1 MLGITLT
8 PMHPRLNMKTLT
20 EIKSEVD
27 IRAAKIG
34 AAGHRALPTYGRT
47 EDSARPHI
55 EIDSLGY
62 HFVVV
67 ERGQE
72 FSRITTHD
80 LDNLLYLVFQTLTFT
95 LAIDYELAHRIETQ
109 DCRRLAFQKQ
119 VEFLTELSESWGRR
133 VAQDHEQILQKH
145 PFDDFSAIRARL
157 STQVGWTK
165 ACEKY
170 PLPS

>member
-1 MLGITLT
+1 
-8 PMHPRLNMKTLT
+8 MKTLT

-27 IRAAKIG
+27 SRAAMIG
-34 AAGHRALPTYGRT
+34 VSGHRSLPTYGQT

-55 EIDSLGY
+55 EVDSLGY

-67 ERGQE
+67 ERGHE
-72 FSRITTHD
+72 FSRITTRD
-80 LDNLLYLVFQTLTFT
+80 LDELLYHIFQTLTFT
-95 LAIDYELAHRIETQ
+95 LAFDYELAHRIETQ
-109 DCRRLAFQKQ
+109 DCRRLGFQKQ
-119 VEFLTELSESWGRR
+119 VEILTQLSESWGRR
-133 VAQDHEQILQKH
+133 RAQEHEQILQKH

-170 PLPS
+170 PLAE